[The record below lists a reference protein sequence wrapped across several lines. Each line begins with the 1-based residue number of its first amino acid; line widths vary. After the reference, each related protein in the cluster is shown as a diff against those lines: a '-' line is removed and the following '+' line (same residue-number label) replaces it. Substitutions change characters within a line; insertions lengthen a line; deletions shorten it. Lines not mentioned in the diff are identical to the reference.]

1 MVYPNACNRKAGRLV
16 RYILLP
22 CLFTTLIFSSYSYA
36 GEAAYE
42 QRIARGILNIEEE
55 NYKAAIEEFHAAL
68 KERPND
74 QRAMLYLGITLSRMG
89 DKGAEIQLK
98 RALSLNP
105 EEPRANLELGIYY
118 INNSRYNEAKAYLEK
133 VIKASDDAELK
144 ETAEEYLNLTKDE
157 GGGRRRWA
165 LDISLGGQYDSN
177 VSLNPNDTP
186 LPQGISRKSDWRVV
200 LNINGRYDFF
210 SIEGAD
216 GSIGYNL
223 YQSLH
228 SRLDDFNISYH
239 LLDLKGS
246 YTISPLLAVK
256 GDYSFEYVFVGWESG
271 HGYDYAHA
279 VSPSLVI
286 SEGKGLYTTVEY
298 RYRYRYFMDSS
309 LFPSNS
315 DRTGTNHLVGITQ
328 DMPFKFILTKI
339 GYSYDRDLTKKS
351 YWDYNGHKGFI
362 DFRISLPYRILLD
375 LYGEYYNRNYDGID
389 PFTGTKRKDN
399 VYTYSASLTKELT
412 DIFSI
417 TVGQLYIDSDS
428 NITAYDYKR
437 AITSLFVNARF

>member
-1 MVYPNACNRKAGRLV
+1 MGYFIQSVF
-16 RYILLP
+16 LLA
-22 CLFTTLIFSSYSYA
+22 LIFSSVAHAS
-36 GEAAYE
+36 EAAYE
-42 QRIARGILNIEEE
+42 QHIAKGISHIEEN
-55 NYKAAIEEFHAAL
+55 NYTDAIKEFRLAL
-68 KERPND
+68 KEKPD
-74 QRAMLYLGITLSRMG
+74 DFKGILYLGIALSRMN
-89 DKGAEIQLK
+89 DKEAEAMLRK
-98 RALSLNP
+98 ALYLNLDD
-105 EEPRANLELGIYY
+105 PRANLELGIHY
-118 INNSRYNEAKAYLEK
+118 INNSKYNEAKAYLEK
-133 VIKASDDAELK
+133 AIKASDDAELK
-144 ETAEEYLNLTKDE
+144 EVAEEHLALAKDE
-157 GGGRRRWA
+157 GVGKKRWA
-165 LDISLGGQYDSN
+165 VDISLGGQYDSN

-186 LPQGISRKSDWRVV
+186 LPQGISRKADWRAVF
-200 LNINGRYDFF
+200 NINSRYNFL
-210 SIEGAD
+210 SIQNAEG
-216 GSIGYNL
+216 SVGYNL

-286 SEGKGLYTTVEY
+286 SEGKGFYTTVEY

-315 DRTGTNHLVGITQ
+315 DRTGTTHLVGIAQ
-328 DMPFKFILTKI
+328 DIPFKFVLTKL
-339 GYSYDRDLTKKS
+339 GYSYDKDITKKT
-351 YWDYNGHKGFI
+351 YWDYDGHKGFI
-362 DFRISLPYRILLD
+362 NFRISLPYRILLD

-389 PFTGTKRKDN
+389 PFSGTKRKDN

-417 TVGQLYIDSDS
+417 TIGQLYIDNDS